1 MATIRIVSEEHDS
14 SMMVEWRQLFECV
27 KECYDQLLLQ
37 ETVFENVFKN
47 RNWLI
52 QNINVICFFRLLK
65 NI

>member
-1 MATIRIVSEEHDS
+1 
-14 SMMVEWRQLFECV
+14 MMVEWRQLFECV